1 MAAPVA
7 TINNQTLQPMQ
18 WARVNAWL
26 SYLDADGDPAVL
38 YQFWDGGAA
47 ADSGYFYTNASEH
60 HIARTDITVAAADIG
75 SVWVRGGSSAGGGTE
90 TMYVRAFDG
99 TAWGAWDEFT
109 LTTQANTAPVATS
122 PDRSLRVNEWMP
134 VNGWSSW
141 INYSDA
147 NGHPAVRYEFMDGNA
162 AADSGYFYTNA
173 NAHHPAGQ
181 FISVEAADVGSV
193 WIRGGSN
200 VAGGID
206 PMWVRAFD
214 GISWSA
220 WYRFELITRA
230 NAPPVAE
237 IDDHTVAF
245 GQWAQVSSWI
255 RYSDPNGDRAVQ
267 YQFYD
272 TGAAADS
279 SYFYTNSNAHHPANT
294 EITVN
299 AADLANVWV
308 RGGSSA
314 AGGTETMRVR
324 AFDGVTWGPW
334 DSFSLT
340 TLANRTPGAWI
351 DDHTLWDNQWA
362 QVASWVNYFDVDAHV
377 AVRYQFMDGFGGAN
391 SGYFWTND
399 NEHHAAGEPITVNA
413 ADLGGVF
420 VRGGAQADAETM
432 YVRAFD
438 GFHWSAWDSFTLTT
452 QMNTAPV
459 ATVANHTVG
468 RNQWVQMDTWLS
480 YADANGHAAVQYE
493 FWDGGVVGNSGYFYT
508 NRNEHHAA
516 ESSIT
521 VMASDIASVWV
532 RGGSA
537 AGSEGMFVRAF
548 DGHDWGAWDQFT
560 LTTT

>member
-7 TINNQTLQPMQ
+7 TINNQALQPNQWGRVNTWLSYSDADGNPAVQYEFWDGGVAANSGYFWTNDNAHHAADTSIIVPAAELSNVWVRSGSAPGSEQMFVRAFDGTAWSAWDAFTLTTQPNAPPVVAINDQTLSNNQ
-18 WARVNAWL
+18 WARVSFWINY
-26 SYLDADGDPAVL
+26 SDAGGEPGVQW
-38 YQFWDGGAA
+38 QFWDSGTA
-47 ADSGYFYTNASEH
+47 ADSAYFWTNGNAH
-60 HIARTDITVAAADIG
+60 HPANTEITVNFADLVN
-75 SVWVRGGSSAGGGTE
+75 VWVRGGSSAAGTVDN
-90 TMYVRAFDG
+90 MYVRAFDG
-99 TAWGAWDEFT
+99 TSWGSWD
-109 LTTQANTAPVATS
+109 P
-122 PDRSLRVNEWMP
+122 
-134 VNGWSSW
+134 
-141 INYSDA
+141 
-147 NGHPAVRYEFMDGNA
+147 
-162 AADSGYFYTNA
+162 
-173 NAHHPAGQ
+173 
-181 FISVEAADVGSV
+181 FIVT
-193 WIRGGSN
+193 
-200 VAGGID
+200 
-206 PMWVRAFD
+206 
-214 GISWSA
+214 
-220 WYRFELITRA
+220 TRA

-237 IDDHTVAF
+237 MDDRAVLTEE
-245 GQWAQVSSWI
+245 WRRVSDYI
-255 RYSDPNGDRAVQ
+255 RYSDPDGNPAVQ

-279 SYFYTNSNAHHPANT
+279 GYFYTNSNAHHPANT

-308 RGGSSA
+308 RGGSSS

-324 AFDGVTWGPW
+324 AFDGLTWGPW

-340 TLANRTPGAWI
+340 TVANRPPAALI

-362 QVASWVNYFDVDAHV
+362 QVASWVWHFDPDAQA

-399 NEHHAAGEPITVNA
+399 NEHHPAGEPITVNA

-438 GFHWSAWDSFTLTT
+438 GIEWGAWDSFTLTT

-493 FWDGGVVGNSGYFYT
+493 FWDGGVAGNSGYFYS
-508 NRNEHHAA
+508 NASEHHAA
-516 ESSIT
+516 DASII
-521 VMASDIASVWV
+521 VSAANLASVWI
-532 RGGSA
+532 RGGAA
-537 AGSEGMFVRAF
+537 AGTETMFVRAF
-548 DGHDWGAWDQFT
+548 DGYDWGAWDQFT
-560 LTTT
+560 LTTL